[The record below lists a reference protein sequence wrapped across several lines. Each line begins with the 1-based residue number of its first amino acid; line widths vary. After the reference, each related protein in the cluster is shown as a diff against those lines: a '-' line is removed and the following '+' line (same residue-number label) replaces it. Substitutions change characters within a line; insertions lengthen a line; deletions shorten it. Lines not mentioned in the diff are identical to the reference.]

1 MHDLERAEF
10 ERVLDI
16 VSTIS
21 TGHVK
26 VVEGC
31 RCYRHSNGTVWY
43 CTIPDT
49 DRVIACHSATDAANT
64 ILTLRPTGSG

>member
-1 MHDLERAEF
+1 MHDLERADF
-10 ERVLDI
+10 ERVLDM

-31 RCYRHSNGTVWY
+31 RCYRNSAGTVWLV
-43 CTIPDT
+43 TIPST
-49 DRVIACHSATDAANT
+49 DHVVRCHSATDAVNT
-64 ILTLRPTGSG
+64 ILTLRGST